1 MNEQNQAYDADE
13 VINDFKA
20 KFKWPKS
27 DEVDEMVTPTK
38 VPLKLLLSFLITVV
52 GGAVVYYFM
61 LPPFNF
67 KSLDMYLFFL
77 ILLVLFW
84 GSFMLLCRTK
94 AHPEYKPYVQKK
106 SKYPLIIALVVAVAV
121 GIGALTGVTLF
132 RAKDYAELISV
143 QDCDFEEDFESISY
157 MNAPRLDAST
167 AYTLADQQ
175 LGSLADY
182 KSQYVVTNDT
192 NQINLND
199 RPVRV
204 AYLSYASVFKW
215 FNNTK
220 DGIPAYMIIDVVSQK
235 VQAVTLEEGIKYSP
249 SELFNE
255 RLVRHLRFQFPT
267 YLMDTPRFEIDDDMN
282 PYWITAVLDKTI
294 GLFGGTDVKGA
305 IITDAVTGESTYYDI
320 EDVPNWVDKV
330 YSDELLLQQ
339 YNYYGKLQ
347 NGFWNSLIFQND
359 VNVASDGNGYIA
371 LEDDVWFYTGV
382 TSPQS
387 DASNFGF
394 VLINQRTKEVRYYE
408 NGGAMESGAMGSAQ
422 DALQNY
428 NYQACFPILL
438 SIDGYPTYFMSLKG
452 SENTVKAY
460 AFVNL
465 EDKTIVGTC
474 VLSEAASDDEAVQTA
489 ASNYLAAMES
499 KGKPVDSDQSDTAT
513 DNTAESTTAA
523 PEATTSANTQT
534 GSGSVTGE
542 ITDIR
547 TAVINGNSRYY
558 VQISGV
564 YYYIDA
570 ASEPSVVLL
579 NKGDTATVTFAKDAT
594 GSMIAAESISRS

>member
-1 MNEQNQAYDADE
+1 MSEYNQDYDADE

-27 DEVDEMVTPTK
+27 DEVDEMVAPAK
-38 VPLKLLLSFLITVV
+38 VPLKLLLSFLITVL

-67 KSLDMYLFFL
+67 KSLDMYLYL
-77 ILLVLFW
+77 LVLLVLFW
-84 GSFMLLCRTK
+84 GSFTLLCRTK
-94 AHPEYKPYVQKK
+94 THPEYKPYIQKK
-106 SKYPLIIALVVAVAV
+106 SRYPLIIAAVVAVAI

-132 RAKDYAELISV
+132 RAKDYSELITV
-143 QDCDFEEDFESISY
+143 EQRNFQDDFKSISY

-167 AYTLADQQ
+167 SYTLADQQ

-220 DGIPAYMIIDVVSQK
+220 DGIPAYMIIDVVSQN
-235 VQAVTLEEGIKYSP
+235 VQAVTLDEGIKYSP

-255 RLVRHLRFQFPT
+255 KLIRHLRFQYPT
-267 YLMDTPRFEIDDDMN
+267 YMMDTPRFEIDDDMS

-305 IITDAVTGESTYYDI
+305 IITDAVTGESTYYPI
-320 EDVPNWVDKV
+320 GEVPTWVDKV

-474 VLSEAASDDEAVQTA
+474 VLSDAASDDEAVETA
-489 ASNYLAAMES
+489 VRNYLAAMEA
-499 KGKPVDSDQSDTAT
+499 KGKEISHPNQT
-513 DNTAESTTAA
+513 DGTPQEDTTAID
-523 PEATTSANTQT
+523 PNGQVNQPT
-534 GSGSVTGE
+534 GGTVTGK

-547 TAVINGNSRYY
+547 TAVIDGNSRYY
-558 VQISGV
+558 IAVDGV
-564 YYYIDA
+564 YYYINA
-570 ASEPSVVLL
+570 ADEAGVVLL
-579 NKGDTATVTFAKDAT
+579 NTGDTVTVTFDENAS
-594 GSMIAAESISRS
+594 GSMIAANSVNKA

>member
-1 MNEQNQAYDADE
+1 MSEFNQDYDADE

-27 DEVDEMVTPTK
+27 DEVDEMVVPAK
-38 VPLKLLLSFLITVV
+38 VPLKLLLSFLITAV

-67 KSLDMYLFFL
+67 KSIDMYLFFL

-84 GSFMLLCRTK
+84 GSFTLLCRTK
-94 AHPEYKPYVQKK
+94 VHPEYKPYLQKK
-106 SKYPLIIALVVAVAV
+106 SRYPLIIAAVVAVAI

-132 RAKDYAELISV
+132 RAKDYADLITV
-143 QDCDFEEDFESISY
+143 EQRDFEEDFESISY

-182 KSQYVVTNDT
+182 KSQYIVTNDT

-220 DGIPAYMIIDVVSQK
+220 NGIPAYMIIDVVSQN
-235 VQAVTLEEGIKYSP
+235 VQAVTVEDGIKYSP

-255 RLVRHLRFQFPT
+255 KLIRHLRFQYPT
-267 YLMDTPRFEIDDDMN
+267 ELLGTPRFEIDDDLH

-305 IITDAVTGESTYYDI
+305 VITDAVTGESTYYAI
-320 EDVPNWVDKV
+320 GSVPTWVDKV
-330 YSDELLLQQ
+330 YSDDLLLKQ

-371 LEDDVWFYTGV
+371 MDDDVWFYTGV

-474 VLSEAASDDEAVQTA
+474 VLSEAASDDEAVETA
-489 ASNYLAAMES
+489 VSNYLAAMEA
-499 KGKPVDSDQSDTAT
+499 KGKNVSHPDTQ
-513 DNTAESTTAA
+513 
-523 PEATTSANTQT
+523 PEEDTTSQT
-534 GSGSVTGE
+534 GTIDPNGQVNHPAGGTVTGQVS
-542 ITDIR
+542 DIR
-547 TAVINGNSRYY
+547 TAVIDGNSRYFIR
-558 VQISGV
+558 VDSV
-564 YYYIDA
+564 YYYINA
-570 ASEPSVVLL
+570 ASEPGVVLL
-579 NKGDTATVTFAKDAT
+579 NTGDTVTVTFEEGAT
-594 GSMIAAESISRS
+594 GSMIAAKSVQKG

>member
-1 MNEQNQAYDADE
+1 MSEFNQDYDADE

-27 DEVDEMVTPTK
+27 DEVDEMVVPAK
-38 VPLKLLLSFLITVV
+38 VPLKLLLSFLITAV

-67 KSLDMYLFFL
+67 KSIDMYLFFL

-84 GSFMLLCRTK
+84 GSFTLLCRTK
-94 AHPEYKPYVQKK
+94 VHPEYKPYLQKK
-106 SKYPLIIALVVAVAV
+106 SRYPLIIAAVVAVAI

-132 RAKDYAELISV
+132 RAKDYADLITV
-143 QDCDFEEDFESISY
+143 EQRDFEEDFESISY

-182 KSQYVVTNDT
+182 KSQYIVTNDT

-220 DGIPAYMIIDVVSQK
+220 NGIPAYMIIDVVSQN
-235 VQAVTLEEGIKYSP
+235 VQAVTVEDGIKYSP

-255 RLVRHLRFQFPT
+255 KLIRHLRFQYPT
-267 YLMDTPRFEIDDDMN
+267 ELLGTPRFEIDDDLH

-305 IITDAVTGESTYYDI
+305 VITDAVTGESTYYAI
-320 EDVPNWVDKV
+320 GSVPTWVDKV
-330 YSDELLLQQ
+330 YSDDLLLKQ

-371 LEDDVWFYTGV
+371 MDDDVWFYTGV

-474 VLSEAASDDEAVQTA
+474 VLSEAASDDEAVETA
-489 ASNYLAAMES
+489 VSNYLAAMEA
-499 KGKPVDSDQSDTAT
+499 KGKNVSHPDTQ
-513 DNTAESTTAA
+513 
-523 PEATTSANTQT
+523 PEEDTTSQT
-534 GSGSVTGE
+534 GTIDPNGQVNHPAGGTVTGQVS
-542 ITDIR
+542 DIR
-547 TAVINGNSRYY
+547 TAVIDGNSRYFIR
-558 VQISGV
+558 VDGV
-564 YYYIDA
+564 YYYINA
-570 ASEPSVVLL
+570 ASEPGVVLL
-579 NKGDTATVTFAKDAT
+579 NTGDTVTVTFEEGAT
-594 GSMIAAESISRS
+594 GSMIAAKSIQKG